1 MPSDKITATY
11 KRRRSSAIIQTNPRL
26 TGNIKL
32 AIDSND
38 VYLEL
43 IPSNDKLQTRRF
55 TTRPLNVSVNEF
67 SQDVYNMLAEIP
79 QETLFAV
86 EDIQTEQRI
95 TRLSEQRSTLY
106 NYGIRPCTSR
116 FHSEQFRAF
125 APLYISE
132 RLPRYFVVFTL
143 DGIEQHITSEN
154 DLTKGESYTVMDG
167 SVTEIL
173 YDGNREREKTT
184 YERGETFVYQKGIRT
199 YRLDSARLF
208 PTLFDYKAYLDQARI
223 LTVFDL
229 HESKLG
235 TYLQKL
241 VNNERFGLPPI
252 DVDFKEKRITY
263 NGISTRRG
271 GFVSAV
277 ETLDEFYR
285 HEYPVFEFD
294 RHITDGFARNGL
306 IMPQILN
313 LEFLFDDDRHGDF
326 TFNRYFGMYCDD
338 TLGKVDFTVTDLNK
352 IAYPQRSGFAY
363 VKNLTTGKFSSV
375 YRDKNDSTVA
385 IVDKREV
392 IDTTPLPETTVTANT
407 FDRAVLAHVFRLPKR
422 KPGDPYVPLLAKLVD
437 STFTIT
443 EAGKTNEKK
452 AKHATGRDEEWLKQ
466 QGLLGDDR
474 KQSSRD
480 LSKYGCWAT
489 SDNDAVFLVTEDP
502 ERTYKNLINAINAVY
517 KSAHFDFVYN
527 GDTLFVY
534 TGISAKNVIIRHSS
548 LTSSYGL
555 KSMTVGSPVDV
566 KFIPT
571 FNDRRGFWIKSDD
584 EPLFKAVT
592 TNDPLKDDGTWLLGK
607 TGQLVPVRYKTFGI
621 EPRQFKLH
629 KRSRQCKNLGEL
641 LTSNV
646 GIYAD
651 LSPLSDVPII
661 EPKVHLFR
669 RPKFEF
675 GFFDLCHVRAF
686 DVNLQQP
693 YTDTLWNEYFFY
705 YNTQPDQIID
715 GENYA
720 VFSEEPY
727 TIKIYDKDGGE
738 VGTWTSNVS
747 DSQVNFHIA
756 IGKNDTHATP
766 NRYKSADHYKII
778 SGNPR
783 IVLKKLI
790 HDDELVY
797 YSGLFNQIN
806 RNYSQSTIVINYNIN
821 FDRSIYTVKED
832 KTSPQFVPFKVKE
845 TDNGTTHVN
854 FLVRNRSKGEQS
866 LITKYHWRFQEI
878 LKTDGINEYSK
889 FNDVE
894 RARRYLLHQSVNKW
908 VMAERS
914 AKENP
919 IRLSLSSRHGETA
932 ELPTLE
938 HYSANSL
945 YSSLEWFALSRFPA
959 VYPKDKIEFS
969 RHYFTRDFNHQRH
982 VSSDNTNDYFTR
994 YFTVYKQKG
1003 VDMPFQE
1010 RFSCFKRVRQN
1021 TYQAT
1026 HRGVRY
1032 EIHDENRSYDGYR
1045 FATVLNRQELDDHQA
1060 FLTAIDTIID
1070 RLKAIPSELEVLGGK
1085 TGDDGEIKAQ
1095 KKLVEKLRTGLNSAT
1110 EDEKKAEIKQRLY
1123 ANESLLEQLE
1133 GKRSALEYE
1142 GTLLSTIETNFNNQ
1156 QIRTLN
1162 DLILE
1167 YYNVTRM
1174 FDDYINQYRE
1184 LCHKLMSIGLKD
1196 ENKRTTEEKALYN
1209 NVANDNITKASSWCD
1224 YIEAYKSTAANI
1236 ATHEKSLDDQRKEM
1250 DKATSE
1256 IATQKQKIEDE
1267 RKKLERIALT
1277 TANKSDI
1284 EKSQKAINGAE
1295 AEIVKQ
1301 RAIIKTAQNE
1311 IAVLNAEIDSERNR
1325 LQSIQTVY
1333 QLFVSS
1339 WIQEVSKKLS
1349 DIESIIS
1356 NLEDSLQRLCYQ
1368 ISINDSHKTICLS
1381 VNVDL
1386 KDYKSYIEAV
1396 LDENQTIV
1404 DPKDNAK
1411 KTVRELQHELWTTR
1425 DEIAAHPLVKD
1436 KLTYTQLKEKWEA
1449 WSLKAPNDAEELDL
1463 FDHLKRLDYLKR
1475 MIYELKH
1482 NSKRHTL
1489 DYVYLYA
1496 MNSLKEYNYEQ
1507 DDCIFPYGYVPSE
1520 AYAKGRYDRLQQKLT
1535 ASEAYRVLLS
1545 GNYKTYRKNTVSST
1559 FPRIQIVFPDRVDIT
1574 QSLQSVAVD
1583 GTMTHSDN
1591 DGVSL
1596 RRYSGGFYP
1605 SVYDLLTFDCLGDY
1619 ADLSTFDDV
1628 NVKNKVNLNV
1638 RRLTC
1643 VDVYQRRF
1651 DTTDNTTDI
1660 IERSQECL
1668 FQNTL
1673 RPVFIKHD
1681 PKTKTIDLRDDFR
1694 LDLPTFLNNVGI
1706 KLPETIETSG
1716 DLAFVS
1722 IKQGG
1727 LRVDYKRLIGD
1738 VAKSLLNDFRYDPK
1752 FCKRLVDEIYG
1763 LYRISSCKLFT
1774 GTLPVKD
1781 DNIENRFYC
1790 PSPRLT
1796 RSVDSSLIA
1805 LGFSSVS
1812 TCNIKTDPVQALSSI
1827 SSSVFSDPLSCFAL
1841 SVSLTLL

>member
-32 AIDSND
+32 AIDSHD

-95 TRLSEQRSTLY
+95 TRLSEQRPTLY
-106 NYGIRPCTSR
+106 NYGVRPCTSR

-125 APLYISE
+125 APLYVSE

-143 DGIEQHITSEN
+143 DGIERHITSEN

-167 SVTEIL
+167 SVVEIL
-173 YDGNREREKTT
+173 YDGNREHEKIT
-184 YERGETFVYQKGIRT
+184 YERGETFVYKGGERT

-229 HESKLG
+229 HESKLS

-285 HEYPVFEFD
+285 REYPVFEFD

-306 IMPQILN
+306 IVPQILN

-326 TFNRYFGMYCDD
+326 TFNRYFGIYCDD
-338 TLGKVDFTVTDLNK
+338 TLGKVDLTVTDLNK

-363 VKNLTTGKFSSV
+363 VKNLTTGKFSSI

-385 IVDKREV
+385 IVDKKEV

-407 FDRAVLAHVFRLPKR
+407 FDRAVLAHVFALPKR
-422 KPGDPYVPLLAKLVD
+422 RPGDVYVPLLAKLVN

-443 EAGKTNEKK
+443 EAGKTDEKRV
-452 AKHATGRDEEWLKQ
+452 TGRSEEWLKQ

-502 ERTYKNLINAINAVY
+502 ERTYKNLMNAINAVY
-517 KSAHFDFVYN
+517 KSAHFDFVYD

-534 TGISAKNVIIRHSS
+534 TGILAKNVIIRHSS

-555 KSMTVGSPVDV
+555 KSMTMGSPVDV
-566 KFIPT
+566 GFVPT
-571 FNDRRGFWIKSDD
+571 FNDRRGFWIKSTD
-584 EPLFKAVT
+584 EPLFKTVT
-592 TNDPLKDDGTWLLGK
+592 TDDPLKDDGTWLLGK

-629 KRSRQCKNLGEL
+629 KRSRRCKNLNEL

-651 LSPLSDVPII
+651 LSPLSDTPII

-675 GFFDLCHVRAF
+675 GFFDLCPVRAF
-686 DVNLQQP
+686 DVSLQQP

-738 VGTWTSNVS
+738 VDAWTSNVS

-756 IGKNDTHATP
+756 IGKNDTHTTP
-766 NRYKSADHYKII
+766 NLYKSADHYKII

-832 KTSPQFVPFKVKE
+832 KTSPQFIPFKVKDE
-845 TDNGTTHVN
+845 NDNTKYVN

-878 LKTDGINEYSK
+878 LKTDGVNEYSR

-959 VYPKDKIEFS
+959 VYPKDKIEVS
-969 RHYFTRDFNHQRH
+969 RHYFTRDFNHQDH
-982 VSSDNTNDYFTR
+982 INDTNDYFTR
-994 YFTVYKQKG
+994 YFTVFKQKG
-1003 VDMPFQE
+1003 IDMPFQE
-1010 RFSCFKRVRQN
+1010 RFSYFKQVRQN
-1021 TYQAT
+1021 TYQTT

-1032 EIHDENRSYDGYR
+1032 EICDENRSYDGYR
-1045 FATVLNRQELDDHQA
+1045 FATVLNRQELNDHQA
-1060 FLTAIDTIID
+1060 FLDAIGTITK
-1070 RLKAIPSELEVLGGK
+1070 RLDAVLPSSDEFKALEAKIG
-1085 TGDDGEIKAQ
+1085 AQ
-1095 KKLVEKLRTGLNSAT
+1095 KTLLKELRKELNSAT
-1110 EDEKKAEIKQRLY
+1110 EDEKKAEIRQRLY
-1123 ANESLLEQLE
+1123 ENESLLEQLE
-1133 GKRSALEYE
+1133 GKRSTLEYE
-1142 GTLLSTIETNFNNQ
+1142 GTLLSTIKTNFDNQ
-1156 QIRTLN
+1156 QLRTLN

-1167 YYNVTRM
+1167 YYGATRM
-1174 FDDYINQYRE
+1174 IDGYINQYRE
-1184 LCHKLMSIGLKD
+1184 LCHKLMSIGMKD
-1196 ENKRTTEEKALYN
+1196 ESKRTTKEKTFYSNIAH
-1209 NVANDNITKASSWCD
+1209 DNITKASSWCD

-1236 ATHEKSLDDQRKEM
+1236 ATHEKSLDDQRQAIN
-1250 DKATSE
+1250 KATSE
-1256 IATQKQKIEDE
+1256 IATQKQTIESKRE
-1267 RKKLERIALT
+1267 ELESIELKA
-1277 TANKSDI
+1277 ANKSNI
-1284 EKSQKAINGAE
+1284 EDSQNAISKAMS
-1295 AEIVKQ
+1295 
-1301 RAIIKTAQNE
+1301 E
-1311 IAVLNAEIDSERNR
+1311 IAAQEAKIITATSEIDKINAKIDSERSR
-1325 LQSIQTVY
+1325 LQSMQTVY

-1339 WIQEVSKKLS
+1339 WTQEVSRKLS
-1349 DIESIIS
+1349 DLKSVIS
-1356 NLEDSLQRLCYQ
+1356 NLEDALQRLCYQ
-1368 ISINDSHKTICLS
+1368 ISINDQHKTICLS

-1386 KDYKSYIEAV
+1386 KDYKSYIETV

-1404 DPKDNAK
+1404 ENNKT

-1425 DEIAAHPLVKD
+1425 DEIAKHPLVINT
-1436 KLTYTQLKEKWEA
+1436 LTYDQLKEEQKKLSA
-1449 WSLKAPNDAEELDL
+1449 MSPADL
-1463 FDHLKRLDYLKR
+1463 SKDQKKLLGLLKRLDYLKQT
-1475 MIYELKH
+1475 ISKLKH
-1482 NSKRHTL
+1482 KSKRHTL

-1496 MNSLKEYNYEQ
+1496 MNSIKEYNYEQ
-1507 DDCIFPYGYVPSE
+1507 DDCIFPYDYVPSE

-1545 GNYKTYRKNTVSST
+1545 GNYKTYRESPTT
-1559 FPRIQIVFPDRVDIT
+1559 AAFPRIQIVFPDRVDIT

-1619 ADLSTFDDV
+1619 ADLSTFDDI

-1651 DTTDNTTDI
+1651 DMTDNTTDT

-1694 LDLPTFLNNVGI
+1694 LGIPTFLNNVGI

-1722 IKQGG
+1722 IEQGG
-1727 LRVDYKRLIGD
+1727 LRIDYKKLIDD

-1752 FCKRLVDEIYG
+1752 FCKRLTDEIYG

-1781 DNIENRFYC
+1781 DNIENRFFC

-1827 SSSVFSDPLSCFAL
+1827 SSSIFSDPLSCFTV

>member
-55 TTRPLNVSVNEF
+55 TTRPLNVSVNDF

-95 TRLSEQRSTLY
+95 TRLSEQRPTLY
-106 NYGIRPCTSR
+106 NYGVRPCTSR

-143 DGIEQHITSEN
+143 DGIERHITNEN

-173 YDGNREREKTT
+173 YDGNNEREKIV
-184 YERGETFVYQKGIRT
+184 YERGETFVYQKDVRT

-208 PTLFDYKAYLDQARI
+208 PTLFDYKVYLDQARI

-252 DVDFKEKRITY
+252 DVDFKAKRITY

-306 IMPQILN
+306 IVPQILN

-352 IAYPQRSGFAY
+352 IAYPQQRSGFAY
-363 VKNLTTGKFSSV
+363 VKNLTTGRFSSV
-375 YRDKNDSTVA
+375 YKDKNKPKIA
-385 IVDKREV
+385 IVDKKEV
-392 IDTTPLPETTVTANT
+392 IDTTPLPETTVTANAL
-407 FDRAVLAHVFRLPKR
+407 DRAVLAHVFQLPKR
-422 KPGDPYVPLLAKLVD
+422 KPGDAYVPLLAKLVD

-443 EAGKTNEKK
+443 EAGGTDEKK
-452 AKHATGRDEEWLKQ
+452 AKHVMGRDEEWLKQ

-480 LSKYGCWAT
+480 LSKYGCWET
-489 SDNDAVFLVTEDP
+489 SANEAVFLVTEDP
-502 ERTYKNLINAINAVY
+502 ERTYKNLTSAINAVY
-517 KSAHFDFVYN
+517 KSAHFDFVYD

-534 TGISAKNVIIRHSS
+534 TGISAKNVIIRHNS
-548 LTSSYGL
+548 LMSSYGL
-555 KSMTVGSPVDV
+555 KSMTMGSPVDV
-566 KFIPT
+566 GFTPT
-571 FNDRRGFWIKSDD
+571 LNDRRGFWIKSAD
-584 EPLFKAVT
+584 EPLFKTVT

-675 GFFDLCHVRAF
+675 GFFDLCPVRAF
-686 DVNLQQP
+686 DVSLQQP

-705 YNTQPDQIID
+705 YNTQPDQLIAS
-715 GENYA
+715 ENYA

-727 TIKIYDKDGGE
+727 TIELYDVSGSKIKDANGNA
-738 VGTWTSNVS
+738 VLWTSAISGTNI
-747 DSQVNFHIA
+747 VNFYVA
-756 IGKNDTHATP
+756 PTDIG
-766 NRYKSADHYKII
+766 RYKIT

-783 IVLKKLI
+783 IILKKLI
-790 HDDELVY
+790 HDNELVY

-832 KTSPQFVPFKVKE
+832 KTSPQFVPYKVIDE
-845 TDNGTTHVN
+845 NDNTKSVN
-854 FLVRNRSKGEQS
+854 FLVRNRSMGEQS

-878 LKTDGINEYSK
+878 LKTDGINEYSR

-894 RARRYLLHQSVNKW
+894 RARRYLLHQPINKW

-959 VYPKDKIEFS
+959 VYPKDKIESS
-969 RHYFTRDFNHQRH
+969 RHYFTRDFNHQDH
-982 VSSDNTNDYFTR
+982 INDTNDDYFTR

-1010 RFSCFKRVRQN
+1010 RFSYFKQVKQN

-1032 EIHDENRSYDGYR
+1032 EIYDENRSYDGYR
-1045 FATVLNRQELDDHQA
+1045 FATVLNRQTLDDAQA
-1060 FLTAIDTIID
+1060 FDDAVGAIKKRLEAISPNSDEFKA
-1070 RLKAIPSELEVLGGK
+1070 LKAKI
-1085 TGDDGEIKAQ
+1085 DAQ
-1095 KKLVEKLRTGLNSAT
+1095 KTLVDNLRSDLSNAT
-1110 EDEKKAEIKQRLY
+1110 TDEQKAEIRQRLY

-1133 GKRSALEYE
+1133 GERSALGYE
-1142 GTLLSTIETNFNNQ
+1142 GTLLSDIKTNLENQ
-1156 QIRTLN
+1156 QIHTLN

-1167 YYNVTRM
+1167 YYDTTRM
-1174 FDDYINQYRE
+1174 IDDYINQYRD
-1184 LCHKLMSIGLKD
+1184 LCQKLMSIGMKD
-1196 ENKRTTEEKALYN
+1196 ENKRTKKEKAFYN
-1209 NVANDNITKASSWCD
+1209 ETVHDHITKASSWCD
-1224 YIEAYKSTAANI
+1224 YIDTQKAVTAKI
-1236 ATHEKSLDDQRKEM
+1236 AEYEKSLDKQRKVIN
-1250 DKATSE
+1250 DATSE
-1256 IATQKQKIEDE
+1256 IATQKQTIESE
-1267 RKKLERIALT
+1267 REKLERMSLT
-1277 TANKSDI
+1277 TTNT
-1284 EKSQKAINGAE
+1284 
-1295 AEIVKQ
+1295 AEIKDLQDVIATAISTIATQ
-1301 RAIIKTAQNE
+1301 EAIIATAKSE
-1311 IAVLNAEIDSERNR
+1311 IDSINSEIDSERNR
-1325 LQSIQTVY
+1325 LQSMQTVY
-1333 QLFVSS
+1333 QLFALS

-1349 DIESIIS
+1349 DLESIIT

-1368 ISINDSHKTICLS
+1368 ISINDQHKTICLS

-1396 LDENQTIV
+1396 LDENQTIIE
-1404 DPKDNAK
+1404 NNEA
-1411 KTVRELQHELWTTR
+1411 KTVRELQHELWAKR
-1425 DEIAAHPLVKD
+1425 DEIAKHPLVKD

-1449 WSLKAPNDAEELDL
+1449 WSVNPPSSGTKEDDL
-1463 FDHLKRLDYLKR
+1463 FKLLKRLDYLKR
-1475 MIYELKH
+1475 VIYELKH
-1482 NSKRHTL
+1482 ESKRHTL

-1496 MNSLKEYNYEQ
+1496 MNSIKEYNYEQ
-1507 DDCIFPYGYVPSE
+1507 DDYIFPYDYVPNE

-1545 GNYKTYRKNTVSST
+1545 GNYKTYRKSTVSST

-1574 QSLQSVAVD
+1574 QSLQSVAID

-1619 ADLSTFDDV
+1619 ADLQTFDDV

-1651 DTTDNTTDI
+1651 DTTDNTTDT
-1660 IERSQECL
+1660 IEASQECL

-1681 PKTKTIDLRDDFR
+1681 PKTKTVDLRDDFR

-1716 DLAFVS
+1716 DPAFVS

-1727 LRVDYKRLIGD
+1727 LRVDYKKLIGD
-1738 VAKSLLNDFRYDPK
+1738 VAIKLLNDFRYDPK
-1752 FCKRLVDEIYG
+1752 FCKRLTDEIYG

-1812 TCNIKTDPVQALSSI
+1812 TCNIKTDPVNALSSI
-1827 SSSVFSDPLSCFAL
+1827 SSSVFSDPLSCFAV

>member
-11 KRRRSSAIIQTNPRL
+11 KRRRSSAIIQTNTRL

-32 AIDSND
+32 AIDSHD
-38 VYLEL
+38 IYLEL

-55 TTRPLNVSVNEF
+55 TTRPLNVSVNDF

-86 EDIQTEQRI
+86 EEIQTEQRI
-95 TRLSEQRSTLY
+95 TRLSEQRPTLY
-106 NYGIRPCTSR
+106 NYGVRPCTSR

-132 RLPRYFVVFTL
+132 RLPRYFVAFTL
-143 DGIEQHITSEN
+143 DGIERHITDKN
-154 DLTKGESYTVMDG
+154 DLIKGESYTVMDG
-167 SVTEIL
+167 NVVEIL
-173 YDGNREREKTT
+173 YDGNNEREKIT
-184 YERGETFVYQKGIRT
+184 YERGETFVYKGGERT
-199 YRLDSARLF
+199 YKLDSARLF
-208 PTLFDYKAYLDQARI
+208 PTLFDYKSYLDQARI

-252 DVDFKEKRITY
+252 DVDFKAKRITY

-285 HEYPVFEFD
+285 REYPVFEFD

-352 IAYPQRSGFAY
+352 IAYPQQRSGFAY

-375 YRDKNDSTVA
+375 YRDKNYPTVA

-392 IDTTPLPETTVTANT
+392 IDTTPLPETTVIANT
-407 FDRAVLAHVFRLPKR
+407 FDRAVLAHVFQLPKR
-422 KPGDPYVPLLAKLVD
+422 KPDDVYVPLLAKLVD

-443 EAGKTNEKK
+443 EAGETNEKK
-452 AKHATGRDEEWLKQ
+452 AKHVTGRDEEWLKQ
-466 QGLLGDDR
+466 QGLLGDDH

-480 LSKYGCWAT
+480 LSKYGCWTT

-502 ERTYKNLINAINAVY
+502 ERTYKNLTNAINAVY
-517 KSAHFDFVYN
+517 KSAHFDFVYD
-527 GDTLFVY
+527 GDTFFVY
-534 TGISAKNVIIRHSS
+534 TGISAKNVIIRHNS

-555 KSMTVGSPVDV
+555 KSMTMGSPVDV
-566 KFIPT
+566 GFTPT
-571 FNDRRGFWIKSDD
+571 FNDRRGFWIKSAD
-584 EPLFKAVT
+584 EPLFKTVA

-607 TGQLVPVRYKTFGI
+607 TGQLIPVRYKTFGI

-629 KRSRQCKNLGEL
+629 KRSRRCKNLGEL
-641 LTSNV
+641 LTSHIGV
-646 GIYAD
+646 YAD
-651 LSPLSDVPII
+651 LSPLSDTPII

-675 GFFDLCHVRAF
+675 GFFDLCPIRAF
-686 DVNLQQP
+686 DVSLQQP

-720 VFSEEPY
+720 VFFEEPY

-738 VGTWTSNVS
+738 VGTWASNVS
-747 DSQVNFHIA
+747 DSQVNFHTA
-756 IGKNDTHATP
+756 VGKNDTHTTL
-766 NRYKSADHYKII
+766 NLYKSADHYKII

-783 IVLKKLI
+783 IVLNKLI

-845 TDNGTTHVN
+845 TDNGTTYVN

-866 LITKYHWRFQEI
+866 LVTKYHWRFQEI
-878 LKTDGINEYSK
+878 LKTDGINEYLR

-959 VYPKDKIEFS
+959 VYPKDKIEVS
-969 RHYFTRDFNHQRH
+969 RHYFTRDFNHQDH
-982 VSSDNTNDYFTR
+982 INDINDYFTR
-994 YFTVYKQKG
+994 YFTVFKQKG

-1010 RFSCFKRVRQN
+1010 RFSCFKQVRRN

-1032 EIHDENRSYDGYR
+1032 EIYDENRSYDGYR
-1045 FATVLNRQELDDHQA
+1045 FATVLNRQTLDDAQA
-1060 FLTAIDTIID
+1060 FDDAVGAIAD
-1070 RLKAIPSELEVLGGK
+1070 RLKAISPNSDEFKALK
-1085 TGDDGEIKAQ
+1085 AEIDEQ
-1095 KKLVEKLRTGLNSAT
+1095 KKLVKKLRKDLSSAT
-1110 EDEKKAEIKQRLY
+1110 TDEKKAEIKQRLY
-1123 ANESLLEQLE
+1123 ENESLLEQLE
-1133 GKRSALEYE
+1133 GKRSALIYE
-1142 GTLLSTIETNFNNQ
+1142 NKLLSDIKTNLENQ

-1162 DLILE
+1162 GLILE
-1167 YYNVTRM
+1167 YYNVTHM
-1174 FDDYINQYRE
+1174 FDDYIGHYRD
-1184 LCHKLMSIGLKD
+1184 LYQKLMNIGMKD
-1196 ENKRTTEEKALYN
+1196 KSKRTTDENALYDET
-1209 NVANDNITKASSWCD
+1209 AHDHITKASSWCD
-1224 YIEAYKSTAANI
+1224 YIDTQKAVTVKI
-1236 ATHEKSLDDQRKEM
+1236 AEYEKSLDGKDGKRKVIADAE
-1250 DKATSE
+1250 AE
-1256 IATQKQKIEDE
+1256 IIKQEAIIENT
-1267 RKKLERIALT
+1267 RKKLEGMSLT
-1277 TANKSDI
+1277 TANTLEIGKL
-1284 EKSQKAINGAE
+1284 QKEISKAE
-1295 AEIVKQ
+1295 AKIVEQ
-1301 RAIIKTAQNE
+1301 RSVIKTAQDE
-1311 IAVLNAEIDSERNR
+1311 ITVLNAEIDSERNR
-1325 LQSIQTVY
+1325 LQSIQAVY
-1333 QLFVSS
+1333 QRFVSS
-1339 WIQEVSKKLS
+1339 WTQEVSKKLS
-1349 DIESIIS
+1349 DIESVIS

-1368 ISINDSHKTICLS
+1368 VSINDQHKTICLS

-1396 LDENQTIV
+1396 LDKEQKMV
-1404 DPKDNAK
+1404 DPKDNTK
-1411 KTVRELQHELWTTR
+1411 KTVLMLQHELWAKR
-1425 DEIAAHPLVKD
+1425 DEIAAHILVKN
-1436 KLTYTQLKEKWEA
+1436 KLTYTQLKEKWEE
-1449 WSLKAPNDAEELDL
+1449 WSTNPPSSGTDEDDL
-1463 FDHLKRLDYLKR
+1463 FEHLKRLDYLKR
-1475 MIYELKH
+1475 MVNELKH
-1482 NSKRHTL
+1482 SSKRHTL
-1489 DYVYLYA
+1489 DYVYLYT
-1496 MNSLKEYNYEQ
+1496 MNSIKEYNYAQ
-1507 DDCIFPYGYVPSE
+1507 DDCIFPYDYVPSE
-1520 AYAKGRYDRLQQKLT
+1520 AYAKGRYNRLQQKLT

-1545 GNYKTYRKNTVSST
+1545 GNYKTYRKSTVSST
-1559 FPRIQIVFPDRVDIT
+1559 FPRIQIVFPDRVDIS
-1574 QSLQSVAVD
+1574 QSLQSVAID

-1605 SVYDLLTFDCLGDY
+1605 SVYDLLTFDCIGDY
-1619 ADLSTFDDV
+1619 ADLQTFDDI

-1651 DTTDNTTDI
+1651 DTTDNIADT
-1660 IERSQECL
+1660 IERSEECL

-1681 PKTKTIDLRDDFR
+1681 PKTKTVDLRDDFR

-1716 DLAFVS
+1716 DPLF
-1722 IKQGG
+1722 ITIERNG

-1781 DNIENRFYC
+1781 DNIENRFFC

-1805 LGFSSVS
+1805 LGFSSIS
-1812 TCNIKTDPVQALSSI
+1812 TCDIKTDPVRALSSI
-1827 SSSVFSDPLSCFAL
+1827 SSSVFSDPLSCFAV

>member
-32 AIDSND
+32 VIDSND

-95 TRLSEQRSTLY
+95 MRLSEQRPTLY
-106 NYGIRPCTSR
+106 NYGVRPCTSR

-143 DGIEQHITSEN
+143 DGIERHITSEN

-173 YDGNREREKTT
+173 YDGNNEREKIT
-184 YERGETFVYQKGIRT
+184 YERGETFVYQKDVRT

-241 VNNERFGLPPI
+241 VNNEHFGLPPI
-252 DVDFKEKRITY
+252 NVDFKEKRVMY

-352 IAYPQRSGFAY
+352 IAYPQQRSGFAY

-375 YRDKNDSTVA
+375 YKDKNDPTVA

-392 IDTTPLPETTVTANT
+392 IDTTPLPETTVTANA
-407 FDRAVLAHVFRLPKR
+407 FDRAVLAHVFQLPKR
-422 KPGDPYVPLLAKLVD
+422 KPGDVYVPLLAKLTD

-443 EAGKTNEKK
+443 EAGETNEKRVM
-452 AKHATGRDEEWLKQ
+452 GRNEEWLKQ

-474 KQSSRD
+474 LQSSRD

-502 ERTYKNLINAINAVY
+502 ERTYKNLTNAINAVY
-517 KSAHFDFVYN
+517 KSAHFDFVYD

-555 KSMTVGSPVDV
+555 KSITVGSPVDV
-566 KFIPT
+566 GFTPT
-571 FNDRRGFWIKSDD
+571 FNDRRGFWIKSAD
-584 EPLFKAVT
+584 EPLFKTVT
-592 TNDPLKDDGTWLLGK
+592 TDDPLKDDGTWLLGK
-607 TGQLVPVRYKTFGI
+607 TGRLVPVRYKTFGI
-621 EPRQFKLH
+621 EPRQFKLY
-629 KRSRQCKNLGEL
+629 KRSRRCTNLGEL
-641 LTSNV
+641 LTSHIGV
-646 GIYAD
+646 YAD
-651 LSPLSDVPII
+651 LSPLSDTPII

-675 GFFDLCHVRAF
+675 GFFDLCPVRAF
-686 DVNLQQP
+686 DVSLQQP
-693 YTDTLWNEYFFY
+693 YTDMLWNEYFFY
-705 YNTQPDQIID
+705 YNTQPDQLIAS
-715 GENYA
+715 ENYA

-727 TIKIYDKDGGE
+727 TIELYDVSGNKIKDADGNA
-738 VGTWTSNVS
+738 VLWTSAIS
-747 DSQVNFHIA
+747 DTNIVDFHVA
-756 IGKNDTHATP
+756 PTGIG
-766 NRYKSADHYKII
+766 HYRII

-783 IVLKKLI
+783 IILKKLI
-790 HDDELVY
+790 HDNELVY

-832 KTSPQFVPFKVKE
+832 KTSPQFIPYKVKDE
-845 TDNGTTHVN
+845 NDNTKHVN
-854 FLVRNRSKGEQS
+854 FLVRNRSMGEQS

-878 LKTDGINEYSK
+878 LKTDGINEYSR

-959 VYPKDKIEFS
+959 VYPKDKIEVS
-969 RHYFTRDFNHQRH
+969 RHYFTRDFDHLIHIN
-982 VSSDNTNDYFTR
+982 DTYDDYFTR
-994 YFTVYKQKG
+994 YFTVFKQKG

-1010 RFSCFKRVRQN
+1010 RFSYFKQVRQN

-1032 EIHDENRSYDGYR
+1032 EIYDENRSYDGYR
-1045 FATVLNRQELDDHQA
+1045 FATVLNRQTLDDTQA
-1060 FLTAIDTIID
+1060 FDDAIGAIVD
-1070 RLKAIPSELEVLGGK
+1070 RLKAISPNSDGFKALEAKIDEQKTLLKELRKE
-1085 TGDDGEIKAQ
+1085 
-1095 KKLVEKLRTGLNSAT
+1095 LNDAT
-1110 EDEKKAEIKQRLY
+1110 EDEKKTEIKQRLY
-1123 ANESLLEQLE
+1123 ENESLLEQLE
-1133 GKRSALEYE
+1133 GKRSALIYE
-1142 GTLLSTIETNFNNQ
+1142 NKPLSDIKTNLENQ

-1174 FDDYINQYRE
+1174 FDDYINHYRD
-1184 LCHKLMSIGLKD
+1184 LYQKLIGIGMKD
-1196 ENKRTTEEKALYN
+1196 ENKRTTDESALYN
-1209 NVANDNITKASSWCD
+1209 EAVCDHITKASSWRD
-1224 YIEAYKSTAANI
+1224 YIDT
-1236 ATHEKSLDDQRKEM
+1236 Q
-1250 DKATSE
+1250 KAVASE
-1256 IATQKQKIEDE
+1256 IAKAESEIEKKREKITTAEAKIVKQEANIETARLTLE
-1267 RKKLERIALT
+1267 KTKLEANNET
-1277 TANKSDI
+1277 TIKGLQD
-1284 EKSQKAINGAE
+1284 AITNAE

-1301 RAIIKTAQNE
+1301 RSIITTATSE
-1311 IAVLNAEIDSERNR
+1311 IGNINAEIDSERNR

-1339 WIQEVSKKLS
+1339 WIQEASRRLS
-1349 DIESIIS
+1349 DLESVIS

-1396 LDENQTIV
+1396 LDGGQKMV
-1404 DPKDNAK
+1404 DPKDNEE
-1411 KTVRELQHELWTTR
+1411 KTVLTLQHELWAKR
-1425 DEIAAHPLVKD
+1425 DEIVNHPLVKNT
-1436 KLTYTQLKEKWEA
+1436 LTYEQLKEKWEA
-1449 WSLKAPNDAEELDL
+1449 WSVKPPRPNTKEGELYKLLD
-1463 FDHLKRLDYLKR
+1463 RLDYLKR
-1475 MIYELKH
+1475 VIYELKH
-1482 NSKRHTL
+1482 KSKRHTL

-1496 MNSLKEYNYEQ
+1496 MNSIKEYNYEQ
-1507 DDCIFPYGYVPSE
+1507 NDCIFPYDYVPSE

-1535 ASEAYRVLLS
+1535 ASEAYRVLKAK
-1545 GNYKTYRKNTVSST
+1545 NYKTYRESSTSAT
-1559 FPRIQIVFPDRVDIT
+1559 FPRIQIVFPDRVEIV
-1574 QSLQSVAVD
+1574 QALQSVALD

-1619 ADLSTFDDV
+1619 ADLQTFDDV

-1651 DTTDNTTDI
+1651 DTTDNTTDE

-1681 PKTKTIDLRDDFR
+1681 LKTKTVDLRDDFR

-1727 LRVDYKRLIGD
+1727 LRVDYKKLID
-1738 VAKSLLNDFRYDPK
+1738 DIAKSLLNDFRYDPK
-1752 FCKRLVDEIYG
+1752 FCKRLTDEIYG

-1781 DNIENRFYC
+1781 DNIENRFFC

-1827 SSSVFSDPLSCFAL
+1827 SSSVFSDPLSCFAV

>member
-32 AIDSND
+32 AIDSHD

-55 TTRPLNVSVNEF
+55 TTRPLNVSVNDF

-86 EDIQTEQRI
+86 EEIQTEQRI
-95 TRLSEQRSTLY
+95 TRLSEQRPTLY
-106 NYGIRPCTSR
+106 NYGVRPCTSR

-143 DGIEQHITSEN
+143 DGIERHITSEN
-154 DLTKGESYTVMDG
+154 DLISGESYTVMDG

-173 YDGNREREKTT
+173 YDGNREHEKIV
-184 YERGETFVYQKGIRT
+184 YERGETFVYKKEDART
-199 YRLDSARLF
+199 YTLNSARLF

-241 VNNERFGLPPI
+241 VNNERFSLPPI
-252 DVDFKEKRITY
+252 DVDFKAKRITY

-294 RHITDGFARNGL
+294 RHVTDGFARNGL

-313 LEFLFDDDRHGDF
+313 LEFLFDDDRHEDF
-326 TFNRYFGMYCDD
+326 TFNRYFGLYCDD

-363 VKNLTTGKFSSV
+363 VKNLTTGRFSSV

-385 IVDKREV
+385 TVDKREV
-392 IDTTPLPETTVTANT
+392 IDTTPLPETTVMANT
-407 FDRAVLAHVFRLPKR
+407 FDRAVLAHVFQLPKR
-422 KPGDPYVPLLAKLVD
+422 KPGDVYVPLLVKLVD

-443 EAGKTNEKK
+443 EAGETDEKRV
-452 AKHATGRDEEWLKQ
+452 TGRDEEWLKQ

-480 LSKYGCWAT
+480 LSKYGCWET

-502 ERTYKNLINAINAVY
+502 ERTYKNLTNAINAVY
-517 KSAHFDFVYN
+517 KSAHFDFVYD

-534 TGISAKNVIIRHSS
+534 TGISTKNVIIRHSS

-566 KFIPT
+566 GFTPT
-571 FNDRRGFWIKSDD
+571 FNDRRGFWIKSAD
-584 EPLFKAVT
+584 EPLFKTVT
-592 TNDPLKDDGTWLLGK
+592 TADPLKDDGTWLLGK

-629 KRSRQCKNLGEL
+629 KRSRRCKNLGEL
-641 LTSNV
+641 LTSHI

-675 GFFDLCHVRAF
+675 GFFDLCPVRAF
-686 DVNLQQP
+686 DVSLQQP
-693 YTDTLWNEYFFY
+693 YVDTLWNEYFFY

-738 VGTWTSNVS
+738 VGTWASNVS
-747 DSQVNFHIA
+747 DSQVNFYIA
-756 IGKNDTHATP
+756 VGKNDPVT
-766 NRYKSADHYKII
+766 NLYKSADHYKII

-783 IVLKKLI
+783 IILKKLI
-790 HDDELVY
+790 HDNELVY

-832 KTSPQFVPFKVKE
+832 KTSPQFVPFKVIDE
-845 TDNGTTHVN
+845 NDNTKSVN
-854 FLVRNRSKGEQS
+854 FLVRNRSMGEQS

-878 LKTDGINEYSK
+878 LKTDGINEYSR

-945 YSSLEWFALSRFPA
+945 YNSLEWFALSRFPA
-959 VYPKDKIEFS
+959 VYPKDKIEVS
-969 RHYFTRDFNHQRH
+969 RHYFTRDFNHQDH
-982 VSSDNTNDYFTR
+982 INDTYDDYFTR

-1010 RFSCFKRVRQN
+1010 RFSYFKQVRQN

-1032 EIHDENRSYDGYR
+1032 EIYDENRSYDGYR
-1045 FATVLNRQELDDHQA
+1045 FATVLNRQTLDDAQA
-1060 FLTAIDTIID
+1060 FDDAVGAIVK
-1070 RLKAIPSELEVLGGK
+1070 RLEAISSNSDGFKALEAKIAEQK
-1085 TGDDGEIKAQ
+1085 TLVDGLRSDLSKAT
-1095 KKLVEKLRTGLNSAT
+1095 KE
-1110 EDEKKAEIKQRLY
+1110 EKKAEIRQRLY
-1123 ANESLLEQLE
+1123 VNESLLEQLE
-1133 GKRSALEYE
+1133 GKRSALIYE
-1142 GTLLSTIETNFNNQ
+1142 NKPLSDIKTNLESQ

-1162 DLILE
+1162 DLIFA

-1174 FDDYINQYRE
+1174 FDVVIKHYRD
-1184 LCHKLMSIGLKD
+1184 LYQKLIGIGMKD
-1196 ENKRTTEEKALYN
+1196 ESERTTDEKALYN
-1209 NVANDNITKASSWCD
+1209 EAVYDHITKASSWCD
-1224 YIEAYKSTAANI
+1224 CIDIQKAVTAKI
-1236 ATHEKSLDDQRKEM
+1236 AKNDG
-1250 DKATSE
+1250 
-1256 IATQKQKIEDE
+1256 KIEKE
-1267 RKKLERIALT
+1267 R
-1277 TANKSDI
+1277 
-1284 EKSQKAINGAE
+1284 EKITKAE
-1295 AEIVKQ
+1295 AEIVTQETNIETVRLTLEKTRLEANNETTIKDLQKAITNAEAEIVRQ
-1301 RAIIKTAQNE
+1301 RAIIKTAQDK
-1311 IAVLNAEIDSERNR
+1311 ITVLSAEIDSERNR

-1339 WIQEVSKKLS
+1339 WIQEASRRLS
-1349 DIESIIS
+1349 DLESIIS

-1396 LDENQTIV
+1396 LDDSQTIV
-1404 DPKDNAK
+1404 ENNKT
-1411 KTVRELQHELWTTR
+1411 KTVRELQHELWAKR
-1425 DEIAAHPLVKD
+1425 DEIAKNDLVKD
-1436 KLTYTQLKEKWEA
+1436 KLTYDQLKEKWEA
-1449 WSLKAPNDAEELDL
+1449 WSTNPPSSGTDEDDL
-1463 FDHLKRLDYLKR
+1463 FEKLKRLDYLKGVVN
-1475 MIYELKH
+1475 ELKH
-1482 NSKRHTL
+1482 ESKRHTL

-1496 MNSLKEYNYEQ
+1496 MNSIKEYNYEQ
-1507 DDCIFPYGYVPSE
+1507 DDCIFPYDYVPNE
-1520 AYAKGRYDRLQQKLT
+1520 AYSKGRYDRLQQKLT

-1545 GNYKTYRKNTVSST
+1545 GNYKTYRKSTVSST

-1583 GTMTHSDN
+1583 DTMIHSDN

-1619 ADLSTFDDV
+1619 ADLQTFDDV

-1651 DTTDNTTDI
+1651 DTTDNTTET
-1660 IERSQECL
+1660 IEASQECL

-1681 PKTKTIDLRDDFR
+1681 PKTKTVDLRDDFR
-1694 LDLPTFLNNVGI
+1694 LDIPTFLNNIGV

-1722 IKQGG
+1722 IEQGG
-1727 LRVDYKRLIGD
+1727 LRVDYKKLIDD

-1752 FCKRLVDEIYG
+1752 FCKRLTDEIYG

-1781 DNIENRFYC
+1781 DNIENRFFC

-1812 TCNIKTDPVQALSSI
+1812 TCNIKTDAVNALSSI
-1827 SSSVFSDPLSCFAL
+1827 SSSVFSDPLSCFAV